1 MSAHR
6 SWFRLGL
13 TCLVIV
19 SSCFET
25 SAQAQTF
32 PAGPVKFVTSLSAG
46 IGTEPAMRILADK
59 LGQLWGQ
66 QTVVIN
72 QPGAGGVIAA
82 RAAAAASPNGQ
93 TLFMAVASTFTVLP
107 VTEPNLAA
115 SLNDFVPI
123 GFVGEV
129 PMGIAVSPNL
139 TVNSLPELIAL
150 SQTQPGGLD
159 TAVELRG
166 GVPHLTT
173 ELLRSRTAANLNPVF
188 YLAGGVAMGDVIAG
202 RVPVMIQGV
211 SSPIAGGQL
220 KLLAIA
226 SATRLQSH
234 PDVPTVAETVPGF
247 TASGWFVLVAPPGT
261 PASIAQKISDDLRVA
276 LAAPHVKEKFA
287 ALSVSTRSL
296 SPLQLKDF
304 IHSEQRLWMP
314 IVKRLGLVTQ

>member
-1 MSAHR
+1 MNVHR

-32 PAGPVKFVTSLSAG
+32 PGGPVKFITSLSAG

-59 LGQLWGQ
+59 LGQMWGQ

-82 RAAAAASPNGQ
+82 RAAAAATPNGQ

-150 SQTQPGGLD
+150 SQKQPGGLD
-159 TAVELRG
+159 TAVEFRG

-211 SSPIAGGQL
+211 SSPIAAGQL

-276 LAAPHVKEKFA
+276 LAAPDVKEKFA
-287 ALSVSTRSL
+287 ALSVSTRPL
-296 SPLQLKDF
+296 SPPQLQDF
-304 IHSEQRLWMP
+304 IHSEQQLWMP